1 MTRALLSAACHA
13 YAVAGVAYLVH
24 LLRMKG
30 RASLFGGIALTVGL
44 VLHVAAIVLR
54 VREQVQSPFSGVGD
68 GLSALAALLVF
79 AYLALD
85 RIYRLPALGAFVT
98 PLALTV
104 TVTALLLPQGPV
116 AASGG
121 LAGPGLYAHVLVA
134 FAAFAMFALA
144 SGAAVLYLVLE
155 RQVKG
160 KRFGF
165 AFSRLPSLEVLDE
178 LNRRLVL
185 FGFAALSVTIA
196 SGALFAKVSWGA
208 YWSWEPKQV
217 LSLVAWLIFGALIA
231 ARLQGGWR
239 GKRVAVLTMLGLG
252 VLLGSWVGL
261 SAFPAGRHGEQ
272 ASAVGGGTRG

>member
-30 RASLFGGIALTVGL
+30 RASLLGGIALAVGL
-44 VLHVAAIVLR
+44 VLHTAAIVLR

-104 TVTALLLPQGPV
+104 TVSALLLPQGPV
-116 AASGG
+116 ATTSG
-121 LAGPGLYAHVLVA
+121 LAVPGLYAHVLLA
-134 FAAFAMFALA
+134 FAAFALFALA

-155 RQVKG
+155 RPTPASSASPG
-160 KRFGF
+160 
-165 AFSRLPSLEVLDE
+165 
-178 LNRRLVL
+178 RR
-185 FGFAALSVTIA
+185 
-196 SGALFAKVSWGA
+196 
-208 YWSWEPKQV
+208 
-217 LSLVAWLIFGALIA
+217 
-231 ARLQGGWR
+231 
-239 GKRVAVLTMLGLG
+239 
-252 VLLGSWVGL
+252 
-261 SAFPAGRHGEQ
+261 PAGGRPAPPGRRRGSPGRRRSCRPTR
-272 ASAVGGGTRG
+272 SARTTRSDDRARQ